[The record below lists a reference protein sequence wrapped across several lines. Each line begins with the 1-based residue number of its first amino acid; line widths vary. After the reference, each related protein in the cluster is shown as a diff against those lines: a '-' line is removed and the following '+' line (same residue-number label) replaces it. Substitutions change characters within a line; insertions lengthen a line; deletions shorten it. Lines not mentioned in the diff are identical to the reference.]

1 MAVFVLLSLRKY
13 LAIVTTTKPLTHPD
27 RGFRGEAAGR
37 SSFDISTGLG
47 VAEDGGAKRNPALI
61 SRRLG

>member
-1 MAVFVLLSLRKY
+1 MAAFVLLSLRKH

-37 SSFDISTGLG
+37 SSLDMSTGLG
-47 VAEDGGAKRNPALI
+47 VAEDGEAKQSPALI